1 MITFPAK
8 RCRDRFVLYRRRYM
22 SLMRKQMKKGQN
34 TTYPEFN
41 WLLKA
46 FDDSDHGEEDKDK
59 DNNNLNV
66 SDETESIGKED
77 SPQNVENDDSVME
90 LMKALTK
97 KINEKI
103 PISQAPILSHD
114 ILAESIDENNEN
126 KGKFLSLI
134 IIDIIICRLCSYENA
149 RIQRHRI

>member
-1 MITFPAK
+1 MITSCFSAK

-34 TTYPEFN
+34 SPYPEFN

-46 FDDSDHGEEDKDK
+46 FDDSDHGEEDRDK
-59 DNNNLNV
+59 DNNIII
-66 SDETESIGKED
+66 SDDAESVNKED
-77 SPQNVENDDSVME
+77 SPQSLENDDSIME

-114 ILAESIDENNEN
+114 VLTESIDDNNED
-126 KGKFLSLI
+126 KGNF
-134 IIDIIICRLCSYENA
+134 
-149 RIQRHRI
+149 QV

>member
-1 MITFPAK
+1 MICFWVITEISIYDLCFPAK

-34 TTYPEFN
+34 TAYPEFN

-46 FDDSDHGEEDKDK
+46 FDDADHSKEEKDEE
-59 DNNNLNV
+59 NNTFIV
-66 SDETESIGKED
+66 SDEAESVAKED
-77 SPQNVENDDSVME
+77 TPQNIENDDSVME

-114 ILAESIDENNEN
+114 ALAESIDETYED
-126 KGKFLSLI
+126 KGYF
-134 IIDIIICRLCSYENA
+134 
-149 RIQRHRI
+149 